1 MKQTIIILLLFISYT
16 GIAQSEISTSIEKFA
31 KEIEPTIIQLRR
43 AFHQEPE
50 LSNREYNTAKKIA
63 DIMSQ
68 MGFKVDTGI
77 AMTGVVAVL
86 DSGKPGPTIGL
97 RADIDG
103 LPVTERTAVPFA
115 SKVRTEFLGEEV
127 GVMHACGHDT
137 HIAMLIGAASVLTK
151 MKSELTGKIVFIF
164 QPAEEGAPPGEEG
177 GAALMIK
184 EGIIEKYGI
193 DVMFGQHI
201 NAATD
206 IGKIKYRV
214 GGIMAAVNRM
224 VIKVK
229 GKQTH
234 GSRPWAGVDPITISA
249 QIIMGLQTIISR
261 QTNLTQN
268 AAVISIGKIKGGL
281 RSNIIPEEVEMIGT
295 IRTLDTDM
303 QKKIHEDIRRTVT
316 HIAEAGGAI
325 AEVSIEEGYPVTLN
339 DPTLT
344 RKMIRSLYNAAGE
357 DNVMVTVAST
367 GAEDF
372 AFFAQKV
379 PALYYFVGGKPLGT
393 ATENVAPHH
402 TPDFYIDEAGMIT
415 GIKAL
420 AHLTIDYMKGE

>member
-1 MKQTIIILLLFISYT
+1 MRYSLSFILLFISAI
-16 GIAQSEISTSIEKFA
+16 GISQADTNISIEKYA
-31 KEIEPTIIQLRR
+31 KEIEPTIIELRR
-43 AFHQEPE
+43 AFHQSPE
-50 LSNREYNTAKKIA
+50 LSNREFKTAKQIA
-63 DIMSQ
+63 GILTQ
-68 MGFKVDTGI
+68 MGLKVDTGI
-77 AMTGVVAVL
+77 AKTGVIAVL
-86 DSGKPGPTIGL
+86 DSGKPGPTVGL

-103 LPVTERTAVPFA
+103 LPVTERTDLAFA
-115 SKVRTEFLGEEV
+115 SKVKTEFLGEDV

-137 HIAMLIGAASVLTK
+137 HISMLIGAASVLIK
-151 MKSELTGKIVFIF
+151 MKSELKGKVVFIF

-177 GAALMIK
+177 GAALMVK

-234 GSRPWAGVDPITISA
+234 GSRPWSGVDPITISA
-249 QIIMGLQTIISR
+249 QIIMGLQTVVSR
-261 QTNLTQN
+261 QTDLTKN

-295 IRTLDTDM
+295 IRTLDTNM

-316 HIAEAGGAI
+316 LIAEAGGAV
-325 AEVSIEEGYPVTLN
+325 AEVTIEDGYPVTLN

-344 RKMIRSLYNAAGE
+344 RKMIGSLYDAAGE

-379 PALYYFVGGKPLGT
+379 PALYYFVGGKPLDT
-393 ATENVAPHH
+393 AVEDVAPHH

-420 AHLTIDYMKGE
+420 AHLTIDYMNGN